1 MFSTGEMNN
10 IAARFFRAA
19 QIYGDEPAVGIAG
32 EDAYL
37 TYNQLAKKICE
48 CAAFLGPLE
57 RRQPIGLLSE
67 NRPEWCKVYIAVLA
81 CGGMVVPIDPQLK
94 EQELSRLFA
103 ESRVRKLF
111 VSPRH
116 LEIAE
121 AAAVSL
127 KNGLEIMNLE
137 TIPISEDKIPEL
149 EFPDEPD
156 NPAVMIFT
164 SGTTGKAKKV
174 ILTHGNILSDI
185 DGFLKRLTFGP
196 GDRFLSVLPL
206 HHTFEAT
213 CGFIA
218 PLIRGSTIYY
228 VKEINSREVFNGIGK
243 HKITHFISV
252 PLLYE
257 KIYHGILNSV
267 KKTSPARRAA
277 FKITMTATKALHT
290 LAGINPGGTLFA
302 PFREKA
308 SLQSIR
314 LLVSGGAPLPPQI
327 SRGFSLIG
335 LNFVEG
341 YGLTETSPVLT
352 VNPTDRVKF
361 GSVGPPL
368 ENVEIKIDNPNE
380 KGIGEILARGPMI
393 TPGYEDNPE
402 ETAKLLEDGWLH
414 TGDLGWLDKDGY
426 LYIAG
431 RKKNL
436 IVSAAGKNIYP
447 EEIEAE
453 LLRSPYILETLVYGS
468 KGATGREEVS
478 AIIYPDFKQLAI
490 RLDKDWEEINP
501 NDFTAGEIKSVLDV
515 EIKSIC
521 RGMADYKRIKNI
533 SYIRQEF
540 EKTTTRKIKRH
551 LYI

>member
-1 MFSTGEMNN
+1 MFSTDEITN
-10 IAARFFRAA
+10 IAARFFQAA
-19 QIYGDEPAVGIAG
+19 EKYGDKPAVGVAG

-37 TYNQLAKKICE
+37 TYNQLAKKIRE

-57 RRQPIGLLSE
+57 KRQPIGLLSE

-94 EQELSRLFA
+94 EQELSRLLA
-103 ESRVRKLF
+103 ESRIRKLF
-111 VSPRH
+111 VSPKY

-127 KNGLEIMNLE
+127 ESSLDIINLE
-137 TIPISEDKIPEL
+137 TIPISEDEIPEL
-149 EFPDEPD
+149 EFADEPD
-156 NPAVMIFT
+156 RPAVIIFT
-164 SGTTGKAKKV
+164 SGTTGKSKRV
-174 ILTHGNILSDI
+174 ILTHGNILSDVEGI
-185 DGFLKRLTFGP
+185 FQRMRVTP
-196 GDRFLSVLPL
+196 ADRFLSVLPL

-213 CGFIA
+213 CGFIG
-218 PLIRGSTIYY
+218 PLLQGSAIYY
-228 VKEINSREVFNGIGK
+228 ITELNSRAILSGIRK
-243 HKITHFISV
+243 HEITYLIAV

-257 KIYHGILNSV
+257 KIYHGILSAV
-267 KKTSPARRAA
+267 GKASPAKRIMFHISMR
-277 FKITMTATKALHT
+277 M
-290 LAGINPGGTLFA
+290 AGSLSWLTGKNPGRKLFA
-302 PFREKA
+302 SFRQKA
-308 SLQSIR
+308 GLGSLQVM
-314 LLVSGGAPLPPQI
+314 VSGAAPLPVEI
-327 SRGFSLIG
+327 SRNFNLLGF
-335 LNFVEG
+335 NFLEG
-341 YGLTETSPVLT
+341 YGLTEASPVLT

-368 ENVEIKIDNPNE
+368 ENVEIKIDSPNE
-380 KGIGEILARGPMI
+380 KGVGEILARGPMI

-414 TGDLGWLDKDGY
+414 TGDLGWLDKDSY

-453 LLRSPYILETLVYGS
+453 LLRSPYILETLVYGT

-478 AIIYPDFKQLAI
+478 AIIYPDFEQLAT
-490 RLDKDWEEINP
+490 RLNKDSEEVNP
-501 NDFTAGEIKSVLDV
+501 NDFTAEEIKSVLDL
-515 EIKSIC
+515 EIKTIC
-521 RGMADYKRIKNI
+521 RSMADYKRIKNI